1 MNTSGS
7 TGILWFQWAGATLVV
22 ERGLLI
28 AERGLLIA
36 ERGLLIAERGLLIA
50 ERGFEG
56 AQASV
61 AVAHGLRRTAARGIF
76 PDQRLDLY
84 SLH

>member
-22 ERGLLI
+22 
-28 AERGLLIA
+28 ERGLLIA

>member
-1 MNTSGS
+1 MNASGS

-36 ERGLLIAERGLLIA
+36 ERGL
-50 ERGFEG
+50 EG

>member
-22 ERGLLI
+22 AHGLLI
-28 AERGLLIA
+28 AEHGL
-36 ERGLLIAERGLLIA
+36 
-50 ERGFEG
+50 EG

-61 AVAHGLRRTAARGIF
+61 AVARGLRRTTACGIF

-84 SLH
+84 SLL

>member
-1 MNTSGS
+1 M
-7 TGILWFQWAGATLVV
+7 

>member
-36 ERGLLIAERGLLIA
+36 ERGLLNAERGL
-50 ERGFEG
+50 EG

-61 AVAHGLRRTAARGIF
+61 AVAHGLRCTAARGIF
-76 PDQRLDLY
+76 ADQRLDLY